1 MFDEPIQEVDPK
13 IADAIRQEVDR
24 QEEGLELIASENFV
38 SRAVLEAAGS
48 VMTNKYAEGYPD
60 ARYYGGCENMDVVES
75 LAIERACKLFDCD
88 FANVQPHS
96 GSQANMAAYMSL
108 IEPGDTIM
116 SMDLTNG
123 GHLTHGAPVNFS
135 GKLYDIVHYK
145 VDEETEVIEPDHLW
159 KTAEEAD
166 PDVVL
171 AGYSA
176 YPRKIPFEVF
186 ADISEEHDAY
196 FVVDIAH
203 IAGLV
208 ARDEH
213 PSPFPHADLVTSTT
227 HKTLRGARG
236 GLILTNDEKLADQ
249 IDSTI
254 FPGIQGGPLMHII
267 AAKAVSFK
275 EALRPEFK
283 DYQQQIK
290 INATVLGRELAAR
303 GYHIVSGGTDTHLL
317 LVNLKSKGLTG
328 KQAEEAL
335 DEVNITTN
343 KNTVPGETESPFVT
357 SGIRLGTPAITTR
370 GMGEASMEKVAEL
383 IDRVLSNL
391 DKDNIGEIKDHV
403 RQEVGALTESYPLYP
418 FVRDRGE
425 GFASLNV

>member
-1 MFDEPIQEVDPK
+1 MFDEPIQETDPK
-13 IADAIRQEVDR
+13 IAEAIQDEVQR

-48 VMTNKYAEGYPD
+48 VLTNKYAEGYPD
-60 ARYYGGCENMDVVES
+60 ARYYGGCENMDTVES
-75 LAIERACKLFDCD
+75 LAIDRACELFDCEY
-88 FANVQPHS
+88 ANVQPHA
-96 GSQANMAAYMSL
+96 GSQANMATYMAL

-135 GKLYDIVHYK
+135 GQLYDIAHYK
-145 VDEETEVIEPDHLW
+145 VDEESEVIEEDHLREVA
-159 KTAEEAD
+159 AEAE
-166 PDVVL
+166 PDIVL

-176 YPRKIPFEVF
+176 YPREIPFEVF
-186 ADISEEHDAY
+186 ADIADEHDAY
-196 FVVDIAH
+196 FVVDVAH
-203 IAGLV
+203 IAGLIAKGV
-208 ARDEH
+208 H
-213 PSPFPHADLVTSTT
+213 PSPFPEADVVTTTT

-236 GLILTNDEKLADQ
+236 GLILTNQEELIDEINSQ
-249 IDSTI
+249 I

-267 AAKAVSFK
+267 AAKAVAFK
-275 EALRPEFK
+275 EALQPDFE
-283 DYQQQIK
+283 DYQIQLRD
-290 INATVLGRELAAR
+290 NARKLGDELDER

-317 LVNLKSKGLTG
+317 LVDLRPKGLTG

-357 SGIRLGTPAITTR
+357 SGIRLGTPALTTR
-370 GMGEASMEKVAEL
+370 GMEEDAMVEVADL

-391 DKDNIGEIKDHV
+391 DDPEIDTIKDDV
-403 RQEVGALTESYPLYP
+403 RNDVRELTEEYPLYP
-418 FVRDRGE
+418 FIRDE
-425 GFASLNV
+425 GFAATGL